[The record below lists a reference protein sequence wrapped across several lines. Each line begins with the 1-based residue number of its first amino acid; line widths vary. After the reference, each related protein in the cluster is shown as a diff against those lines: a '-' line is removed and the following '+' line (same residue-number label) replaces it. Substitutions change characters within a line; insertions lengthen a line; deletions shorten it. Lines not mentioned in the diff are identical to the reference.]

1 MDLKATRNATHMIY
15 QWFTRSENVTEAV
28 SETRRRPPYP
38 CRTPSAL
45 PSGSPESQGIKS
57 GYILEYFK
65 RLQREPTIKMQTVT
79 VVRNGKKIACGEFFP
94 YSTDIW
100 HVSHS
105 MCKSLTGLGFGLLCG
120 DGAADTEMSV
130 ADVFAA
136 ELNPLT
142 RQTHKAV
149 KMKHLLNMSTG
160 ARFNETGSV
169 TDTDWVRAYLDSG
182 YKFRPGTNFEYNSM
196 NTYMIS
202 AAVKKL
208 SGKGLFELLDERIFK
223 PLGITDVYWEKCPK
237 GIEKGGWGLYFY
249 PDDMLK
255 IGQLYLNGGV
265 WEGKRLISEDW
276 IKQSTKKQITTP
288 KKSGDFDYGYQIWCK
303 ADGSEYLFNGMFGQN
318 LIVFPKINLM
328 ILTTAGTD
336 EIFQSSQIYKITD
349 RFFGGGFRPDA
360 ELCEDEE
367 ARKALRYAEKRLAMR
382 GTDAETVAGGGSA
395 PDFDELSGFA
405 GDFTVDAKDGF
416 GISIMPELYQG
427 VHNNFAKGLTSVS
440 LSFGED
446 GGVFKTVEGG
456 AEYAIPFGF
465 TCAAPSC
472 ITYGGEDILT
482 SAYAVYD
489 NGGLRITVCFP
500 ELPNVRYITVK
511 PSGSGI
517 KSVWEESPGYDF
529 LSELLHDFV
538 FGNADPL
545 FADALKN
552 FTSFDFLERR
562 MKYFLKPELTA
573 VRIGQVL

>member
-1 MDLKATRNATHMIY
+1 MDLKATRNVTQMIY

-28 SETRRRPPYP
+28 PETRRRPPYP
-38 CRTPSAL
+38 CRTPVPL
-45 PSGSPESQGIKS
+45 PSASPESQGIKS
-57 GYILEYFK
+57 GYILEYFN
-65 RLQREPTIKMQTVT
+65 RLRREPTIKMQTVT
-79 VVRNGKKIACGEFFP
+79 IVRNGYRIACGEFFP

-105 MCKSLTGLGFGLLCG
+105 MCKSLTGLGFVLLCA
-120 DGAADTEMSV
+120 DGAADIEMSV
-130 ADVFAA
+130 SDVFSS
-136 ELNPLT
+136 ELNPIS
-142 RQTHKAV
+142 RQAHKAV

-169 TDTDWVRAYLDSG
+169 SESDWVRAYLDSG
-182 YKFRPGTNFEYNSM
+182 YKFRPGSNFEYNSM

-208 SGKGLFELLDERIFK
+208 SGKGLFDLLDERIFK
-223 PLGITDVYWEKCPK
+223 PLGITDIYWEKCPK

-265 WEGKRLISEDW
+265 WEGKRLIPEEW
-276 IKQSTKKQITTP
+276 IAQSTKKQITTP
-288 KKSGDFDYGYQIWCK
+288 KKSGEFDYGYQIWCRS
-303 ADGSEYLFNGMFGQN
+303 DGSEYLFNGMFGQN

-360 ELCEDEE
+360 DLCEDPESC
-367 ARKALRYAEKRLAMR
+367 RALREAERSLVMRASDAEK
-382 GTDAETVAGGGSA
+382 VSGSA
-395 PDFDELSGFA
+395 TVLSKEELSAFE
-405 GDFTVDAKDGF
+405 GDFTVDVKDGF
-416 GISIMPELYQG
+416 GISVMPELYQG
-427 VHNNFAKGLTSVS
+427 VHNNFAKGLTALS
-440 LSFGED
+440 LSFD
-446 GGVFKTVEGG
+446 GKGGALTTVEGG
-456 AEYAIPFGF
+456 TEYRIPFGF
-465 TCAAPSC
+465 TDAVPSC

-573 VRIGQVL
+573 VRTGQVL